1 MPVVVRVG
9 DLSGGSPNIDCTLN
23 MHLAE
28 HLDPSNPLLVAV
40 DDVYLDSSTV
50 VRLLPSLRERV
61 AQKSTAVLLTM
72 NSAASDA
79 ELRRVLT
86 ANSDVVGYLRLRGID
101 DGAVAE
107 MVAQSLGATPEV
119 DLLTLAAEARGNPFL
134 ITELLAGLRE
144 ERRLELRDGV
154 MLLRGDSLPQRIK
167 TIVHNQTDMLSP
179 KTRQLLRVA
188 AAAGESFLLHD
199 VSTMMSETT
208 AALLPAVDE
217 ALLSGVLVCA
227 QERLAFQCGIV
238 WRALVESI
246 PQPVLLALRRNG
258 VGQHQ
263 EPDPCEAATVDWLMP
278 RARYGDTPA
287 PVTVTRSVDLAPG
300 SARAVAAVEGEGA
313 PAADDQVR
321 PPIALVRGTLARPV
335 PPHATTRLRWRTLT
349 DPERDI
355 ARLVGAGLTNRQVA
369 KQLFLSPHT
378 VNYHLRV
385 IFRKLDIRSRVELA
399 RYSHDH
405 SADDSAFAGTTEATA

>member
-1 MPVVVRVG
+1 MPIIVRVG
-9 DLSGGSPNIDCTLN
+9 DLSGSPPVIDHMLN
-23 MHLAE
+23 MHRAE
-28 HLDPSNPLLVAV
+28 HLNPSNPLLISV
-40 DDVYLDSSTV
+40 DDFYLDSSTV

-61 AQKSTAVLLTM
+61 TQKPIAILLTM

-79 ELRRVLT
+79 ELRRALT
-86 ANSDVVGYLRLRGID
+86 VNSDVVSYLRLRGID
-101 DGAVAE
+101 DRAVVE

-154 MLLRGDSLPQRIK
+154 MRLRGDSLPQRVK
-167 TIVHNQTDMLSP
+167 TIVRSQTDLLSP

-238 WRALVESI
+238 WRALIESI
-246 PQPVLLALRRNG
+246 PKPVLLALRRNG

-263 EPDPCEAATVDWLMP
+263 EPDPRGAGTVDQLML
-278 RARYGDTPA
+278 A
-287 PVTVTRSVDLAPG
+287 RSVP
-300 SARAVAAVEGEGA
+300 
-313 PAADDQVR
+313 PQVT
-321 PPIALVRGTLARPV
+321 A
-335 PPHATTRLRWRTLT
+335 RLRWRTLT

-369 KQLFLSPHT
+369 KQMFLSPHT

-405 SADDSAFAGTTEATA
+405 AADDSAFAGTAGATA